1 MLPIDG
7 TPAGRSAAPR
17 PHPLENT
24 VHRPATT
31 PEPTADER
39 ISHLRGRID
48 QMDAELAE
56 LLERRALVAAQVQ
69 RLKPVGYFAGRDERR
84 ERELVERMA
93 EHAPR
98 LGADRLAAIM
108 DSVISAGLAAAQ
120 EEAEGRR

>member
-1 MLPIDG
+1 MHNRHTETAPSAATVSSVE
-7 TPAGRSAAPR
+7 TPAAEQI
-17 PHPLENT
+17 LQ
-24 VHRPATT
+24 
-31 PEPTADER
+31 
-39 ISHLRGRID
+39 LRGRID

-69 RLKPVGYFAGRDERR
+69 RLKPVGYFAGRDMGR

-98 LGADRLAAIM
+98 LGADRLAEIM

-120 EEAEGRR
+120 EEAADQR

>member
-1 MLPIDG
+1 MHHRHTEPA
-7 TPAGRSAAPR
+7 TPAEPRAAVPQAAEQI
-17 PHPLENT
+17 L
-24 VHRPATT
+24 
-31 PEPTADER
+31 
-39 ISHLRGRID
+39 HLRGRID

-69 RLKPVGYFAGRDERR
+69 RLKPVGYFAGRDMGR

-108 DSVISAGLAAAQ
+108 DRVISEGLAAAQ
-120 EEAEGRR
+120 EEAAGTR